1 MEPTFIDILDV
12 PDSER
17 AKLIRQVLTGFR
29 IIFKSAQDHS
39 RWVEKQCGAS
49 SPQLWALF
57 EIQQHPGWRVTD
69 LANAMSLHQSTV
81 SNLLEKLETKG
92 FIRRE
97 RDADD
102 QRVQR
107 LFLAKEGQEL
117 LQRAPQPAMSLL
129 PDTLNRLSDDI
140 LRSLG
145 VSINEIVLHLREHD
159 SSDGMEPINRY

>member
-1 MEPTFIDILDV
+1 MDPALIDILNIPESD
-12 PDSER
+12 R
-17 AKLIRQVLTGFR
+17 TQLIRQVLTGFR

-49 SPQLWALF
+49 SPQVWALF
-57 EIQQHPGWRVTD
+57 EIERHPGWRVTD

-92 FIRRE
+92 LIRRE
-97 RDADD
+97 RDAED
-102 QRVQR
+102 QRAQQ
-107 LFLAKEGQEL
+107 LFLTKQGQKL
-117 LQRAPQPAMSLL
+117 LQHAPQPAMSLL
-129 PDTLNRLSDDI
+129 PDTLNKLSDEI

-145 VSINEIVLHLREHD
+145 VSINEIVVHLRKHD